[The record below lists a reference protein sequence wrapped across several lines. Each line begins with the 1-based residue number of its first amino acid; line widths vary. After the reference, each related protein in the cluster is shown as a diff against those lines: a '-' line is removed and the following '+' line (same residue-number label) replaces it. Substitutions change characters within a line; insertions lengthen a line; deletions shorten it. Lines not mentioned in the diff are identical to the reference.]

1 MPKQPF
7 SENAVPKFA
16 DAPAAV
22 LIVGDVEF
30 FVEEAA
36 ARAREALADPET
48 EVLAFEDDAPV
59 EAISDALLNRSLFS
73 PRRLVQLDIS
83 RIVGTEAP
91 GELFDAAVEAW
102 AGGKR
107 REAFKQTRAVLAA
120 LELPS
125 SGDPVETAEA
135 AAKKVRRKDEAEL
148 FAEILKE
155 LPAESAGGAAILK
168 VRCARSSRAGRTTAR
183 SRS

>member
-1 MPKQPF
+1 MPKVAF
-7 SENAVPKFA
+7 SEKAVPSFA

-22 LIVGDVEF
+22 LVVGDVEF

-36 ARAREALADPET
+36 ARARETLADPET

-91 GELFDAAVEAW
+91 GRAVRRGGRGLGGGKAARGVQADTGGPGGAGAAV
-102 AGGKR
+102 
-107 REAFKQTRAVLAA
+107 V
-120 LELPS
+120 
-125 SGDPVETAEA
+125 
-135 AAKKVRRKDEAEL
+135 
-148 FAEILKE
+148 
-155 LPAESAGGAAILK
+155 
-168 VRCARSSRAGRTTAR
+168 GRPG
-183 SRS
+183 